1 MVPNGWSNTTIDDNI
16 SFSGGAQPPRSVFA
30 FEPQEGFI
38 RLIQIRDYKTD
49 KFATYIPKDLARKLC
64 TADDVMIGRY
74 GPPIFQILRGLEG
87 AYNVALIKA
96 IPKEGVDKEFMYY
109 SLKRNDLF
117 RLIDSH
123 SQRTSGQTGI
133 EMDALKAFPMP
144 LPPLPE
150 QQKIAKIL
158 TTWDKAIDSTE
169 RLIDNSK
176 KQKKALMQQLLTG
189 KKRLLD
195 DEGKRFEGEWN
206 WVKIKEICAKVI
218 DNRGKT
224 PPLST
229 NGLPLVEINSIVG
242 NKYPQ
247 LSKITKFVSE
257 DTFNTWFRNGHPT
270 KGDILVAT
278 VGSAGIN
285 ALVDLEEGFGCIAQN
300 LIALRTK
307 PCVDDTFLYYLM
319 NTPDYFSKVQAVV
332 MGAVQ
337 PSIKVP
343 HLLDFSLLIPVLAEQ
358 QKIATVLTNADKEI
372 ELLEQQLADLQQE
385 KKALMQVLLTG
396 KVRVLV
402 DGDS

>member
-1 MVPNGWSNTTIDDNI
+1 
-16 SFSGGAQPPRSVFA
+16 
-30 FEPQEGFI
+30 
-38 RLIQIRDYKTD
+38 
-49 KFATYIPKDLARKLC
+49 
-64 TADDVMIGRY
+64 
-74 GPPIFQILRGLEG
+74 
-87 AYNVALIKA
+87 
-96 IPKEGVDKEFMYY
+96 
-109 SLKRNDLF
+109 
-117 RLIDSH
+117 
-123 SQRTSGQTGI
+123 
-133 EMDALKAFPMP
+133 
-144 LPPLPE
+144 
-150 QQKIAKIL
+150 
-158 TTWDKAIDSTE
+158 
-169 RLIDNSK
+169 
-176 KQKKALMQQLLTG
+176 MQQLLTG

-195 DEGKRFEGEWN
+195 ESGKRFEGEWN

-402 DGDS
+402 DGEVA